1 MTKISEIEDFVVI
14 TVPISPPKLYP
25 VFVPIEALAIGAKA
39 LIAFPEY
46 QIFAY
51 LQSGEWVSIC
61 ALGQTEVVVE
71 KNGRLL

>member
-1 MTKISEIEDFVVI
+1 MHDLSDFVTI
-14 TVPISPPKLYP
+14 NIAIKDPPLYP
-25 VFVPIEALAIGAKA
+25 VFVPIEALAQAA
-39 LIAFPEY
+39 RECRRFPDY

-61 ALGQTEVVVE
+61 ALGQTEVVIE